1 MFKLTLI
8 LSISLT
14 IIIINSSRDL
24 QSPLRW
30 IVLSFATVLND
41 GYIQNDQVHGRSML
55 NSYSLNDVI
64 ACAASARWELL
75 AVAS

>member
-8 LSISLT
+8 LSISLF

-24 QSPLRW
+24 PSPLSW

-55 NSYSLNDVI
+55 NSYCLNDVI
-64 ACAASARWELL
+64 ACAASARWESL
-75 AVAS
+75 ADAS